1 MAYSEARRHGFSPGT
16 PVSSP
21 QCDLH
26 SVSLNRC
33 QAAHDVL
40 HVMNARCVARDL
52 HTITSG
58 PLERACWRQ
67 FAAQKGD
74 FRKLES
80 RDQFDYFLLS

>member
-33 QAAHDVL
+33 QAAHDML
-40 HVMNARCVARDL
+40 HVMNARRVAFDL
-52 HTITSG
+52 HTVASG
-58 PLERACWRQ
+58 PLERQCWRQ
-67 FAAQKGD
+67 FAAQRGHCK
-74 FRKLES
+74 KS
-80 RDQFDYFLLS
+80 RVA